1 MRPDDTCKSG
11 SIDNFVGNPLSSLI
25 FALRL
30 LRPLR
35 LRLPWLP
42 LLLPILLLLSSS
54 SSSSSSVDR
63 DDDDDD
69 DDDEDDDDACP

>member
-1 MRPDDTCKSG
+1 MRPDDTRKSG

-35 LRLPWLP
+35 LRLPCLL
-42 LLLPILLLLSSS
+42 LLLPNFLLLS

>member
-1 MRPDDTCKSG
+1 MRPDDTRKSG
-11 SIDNFVGNPLSSLI
+11 SIDNFVGNPLSSVI

-35 LRLPWLP
+35 LRLPCLL
-42 LLLPILLLLSSS
+42 LLLPILLLL
-54 SSSSSSVDR
+54 SSSSSVDR